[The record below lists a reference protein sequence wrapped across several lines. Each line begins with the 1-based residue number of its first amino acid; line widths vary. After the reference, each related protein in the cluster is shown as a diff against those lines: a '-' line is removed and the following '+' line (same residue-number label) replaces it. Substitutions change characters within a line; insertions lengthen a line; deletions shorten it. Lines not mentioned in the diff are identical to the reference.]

1 MKKVFLQTEQMLTL
15 EELAE
20 LISNTVEHDDVAK
33 FIAILEKNYESW
45 DVTIDLIRH
54 FKSLEITYINEVQ
67 NDVSDDETPF
77 REIDDADLSP
87 QSLI

>member
-1 MKKVFLQTEQMLTL
+1 MKKQEMKKVFLQTEQMLTL

-33 FIAILEKNYESW
+33 FI
-45 DVTIDLIRH
+45 
-54 FKSLEITYINEVQ
+54 TYINEVQ